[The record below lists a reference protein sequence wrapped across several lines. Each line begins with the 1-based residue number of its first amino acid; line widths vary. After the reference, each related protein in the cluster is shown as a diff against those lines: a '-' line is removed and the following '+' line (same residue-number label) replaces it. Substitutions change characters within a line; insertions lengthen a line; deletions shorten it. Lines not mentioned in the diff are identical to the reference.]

1 MFIIVFTSL
10 LVLIPLQDNGMS
22 FLQALFTWG
31 AIWFAL
37 AALYLAAVVLL
48 GLVTP

>member
-22 FLQALFTWG
+22 FFGALFTWG

-37 AALYLAAVVLL
+37 FALYLAFVVLL
-48 GLVTP
+48 GI